1 MGADFVLDAVVT
13 IGVHIPVALEAT
25 DDVDNGSAG
34 DGSKVRDVFPFP
46 GSDVESGG
54 FDDVRAVVP
63 LVGKFGDDG

>member
-1 MGADFVLDAVVT
+1 M
-13 IGVHIPVALEAT
+13 
-25 DDVDNGSAG
+25 DNGSAG

-63 LVGKFGDDG
+63 LVGKFGDDGEAA